1 MPHNPKYIG
10 IIMLVEDMIEKL
22 LQANPK
28 AKMEVRG
35 TVEEGYLTESD
46 IAIDICSED
55 TVVIDI

>member
-1 MPHNPKYIG
+1 
-10 IIMLVEDMIEKL
+10 MLVEDMIEKL